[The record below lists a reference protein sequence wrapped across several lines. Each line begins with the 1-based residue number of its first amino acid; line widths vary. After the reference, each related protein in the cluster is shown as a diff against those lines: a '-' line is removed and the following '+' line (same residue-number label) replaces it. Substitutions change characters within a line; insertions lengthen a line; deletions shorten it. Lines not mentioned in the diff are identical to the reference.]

1 MIKDEF
7 KFLNRLSE
15 INNNTGVKFLH
26 SAACPG
32 SHCPMHMA
40 LATIRSMKGVSSLV
54 VGMPECGYYSRFVA
68 VTPFGQSGELHYVYE
83 LDSNEVVFGCRKG
96 VKNALLQMS
105 EEGAKVIVIILTCV
119 PSLIGEDME
128 SVIEELESEM
138 ETKVVFIDGAHFKR
152 NGYQSG
158 LSKTLVQLVGLID
171 PKDSTLNNNKI
182 NILGLARG
190 KEYEDLKAVITGN
203 GFVIEEFYPGIGMDR
218 INNLAKARVNLV
230 INSKMLKTAQ
240 RLYQRYNIPYISMA
254 GCYTVSDITKSY
266 EELFE
271 VLQIKIPEDSI
282 KGRTALVECLK
293 CASRLKNKSFIS
305 TYPELDTLAV
315 TLFLSSS
322 GMIPELLHV
331 EEYDENSDVYK
342 KAINE
347 IGVDPLITYISDND
361 RVKDVFTEESTYL
374 SLGFCKGIP
383 LERIIDNNTLR
394 GICTLFGY
402 ERSQKL
408 LSLIKDKLDWEGK
421 KYGTI

>member
-7 KFLNRLSE
+7 RFLNRLSD
-15 INNNTGVKFLH
+15 INNNTGIKFLH
-26 SAACPG
+26 RAACPG

-96 VKNALLQMS
+96 VKKALLQM
-105 EEGAKVIVIILTCV
+105 EKEGAKVIVIILTCV

-138 ETKVVFIDGAHFKR
+138 EASVVFIDGAHFKR

-158 LSKTLVQLVGLID
+158 LSDTLVQLVGLID
-171 PKDSTLNNNKI
+171 QKESFPNSMKVNV
-182 NILGLARG
+182 LGLAWG
-190 KEYEDLKAVITGN
+190 EEYNDLKALITRN
-203 GFVIEEFYPGIGMDR
+203 GFVMEEYHFGISMDR
-218 INNLAKARVNLV
+218 INSLANARVNLV
-230 INSKMLKTAQ
+230 INSKMLKPAQ
-240 RLYQRYNIPYISMA
+240 KLYEKYHIPYIYMA
-254 GCYTVSDITKSY
+254 GSYTVSDITKCY

-271 VLQIKIPEDSI
+271 VLHIKIPEDGF
-282 KGRTALVECLK
+282 KGKVALENCLK
-293 CASRLKNKSFIS
+293 LASRLKKESFIS
-305 TYPELDTLAV
+305 VYPELDTLAI
-315 TLFLSSS
+315 TLFLSSL

-331 EEYDENSDVYK
+331 EEYDENSDVFK

-347 IGVDPLITYISDND
+347 LGVDPLITYVSDND
-361 RVKDVFTEESTYL
+361 RVSDVFTGESTYL
-374 SLGFCKGIP
+374 SLGYCKGIP

-394 GICTLFGY
+394 GISTLFGY
-402 ERSQKL
+402 ERSQTL
-408 LSLIKDKLDWEGK
+408 LSLIKDKLEWEGEK
-421 KYGTI
+421 DGTI